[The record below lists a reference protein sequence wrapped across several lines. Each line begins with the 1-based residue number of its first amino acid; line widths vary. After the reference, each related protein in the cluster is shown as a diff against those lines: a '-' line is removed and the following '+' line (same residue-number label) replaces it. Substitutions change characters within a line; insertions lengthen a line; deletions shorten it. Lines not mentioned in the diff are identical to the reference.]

1 MVIQLGLKENWK
13 QFILLVVINAF
24 VGSMVGLERSI
35 LDRAI
40 SLGIFR
46 LWRNLGYAIGA
57 LLTGIIADMAGI
69 AASVLSIG
77 LITVFSSAIIF
88 FCLKCTH

>member
-1 MVIQLGLKENWK
+1 MVIQLGLKENWM
-13 QFILLVVINAF
+13 QFTLLVVIKAF

-35 LDRAI
+35 LDRAK

-69 AASVLSIG
+69 TASVLSIG
-77 LITVFSSAIIF
+77 LLTVFSSAIIF
-88 FCLKCTH
+88 FRMKCTH